1 MKASLLELLKDF
13 ENLGLLKV
21 LKSGEELRVECE
33 KYLSKGLSSSSSSS
47 IGKRSRG
54 RPRKECVE
62 KSKKSE
68 DAIGR
73 LMACEVEE
81 EESIKVKKILID
93 DKNYLISS
101 NNTLYCPESHEEIGS
116 YINKELVLY
125 NE

>member
-1 MKASLLELLKDF
+1 MKASLLELLKDL
-13 ENLGLLKV
+13 ENVGLLKV

-33 KYLSKGLSSSSSSS
+33 KYLSKGLSSSS

>member
-1 MKASLLELLKDF
+1 MKASLLELLKDL
-13 ENLGLLKV
+13 ENVGLLKV

-33 KYLSKGLSSSSSSS
+33 KYLSKGLSSSS

-62 KSKKSE
+62 KSKKNE

-93 DKNYLISS
+93 NKNYLISS

>member
-33 KYLSKGLSSSSSSS
+33 KYLSKGLSSSSS

-62 KSKKSE
+62 KSKNSE

-73 LMACEVEE
+73 LMACEVDE

-101 NNTLYCPESHEEIGS
+101 KNILYCPDSHEEIGS
-116 YINKELVLY
+116 YINKELFLY
-125 NE
+125 DR